1 MTNSWDEV
9 LENPSAPPEA
19 GHAVHPSHDA
29 GMAGDGQ
36 WEKDSHDAQ
45 EVLPDF
51 LRGQACS
58 GEVGRN
64 QKASP
69 LRAHLLPLPLAKS
82 GHPVQ

>member
-51 LRGQACS
+51 LRAEPAAGKW
-58 GEVGRN
+58 GGTR
-64 QKASP
+64 KP
-69 LRAHLLPLPLAKS
+69 LL
-82 GHPVQ
+82 